1 MVEAFSG
8 QTGVMKAVDYRQ
20 RSVYGAYAY
29 VPSLATALVVKVDT
43 HSDRST
49 SHRNVIVYLYCVFVF
64 ECFNLRIVNLPKC
77 VILSCFFF
85 DAATP
90 PHPQK
95 SRLSACHFGFRLN
108 AC

>member
-77 VILSCFFF
+77 VILSCFFL
-85 DAATP
+85 TP
-90 PHPQK
+90 QRHLTPK
-95 SRLSACHFGFRLN
+95 RVVFLRVISGSA
-108 AC
+108 